1 VIDNSRAVRVMV
13 LDDDPLWRRIIV
25 HTLAKQDVHAIEIV
39 EVSTVEAAVTAIDRE
54 PFDLVLL
61 DYELPDGYGLDLLD
75 RCDRNRMQRMVLI
88 TGFAD
93 HQDLDDERA
102 NHVDGYL
109 TKPFLSSDL
118 TACLWGLEPRSSR
131 SELNELNE
139 LTGLSALSVLSEL
152 GALAPAG

>member
-1 VIDNSRAVRVMV
+1 MV

-39 EVSTVEAAVTAIDRE
+39 EVATVEAAVTAIDRG
-54 PFDLVLL
+54 PFDLILV
-61 DYELPDGYGLDLLD
+61 DYELPDGCGLDLID

-131 SELNELNE
+131 NELS
-139 LTGLSALSVLSEL
+139 GLSALSSLSSLNELREL